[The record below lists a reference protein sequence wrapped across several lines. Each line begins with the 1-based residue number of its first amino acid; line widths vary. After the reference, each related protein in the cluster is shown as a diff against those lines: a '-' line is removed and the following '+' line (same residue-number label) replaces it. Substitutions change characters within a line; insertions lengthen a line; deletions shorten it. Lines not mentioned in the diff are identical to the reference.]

1 MSIVKKIQ
9 CNIIGLI
16 VALLLLFGASLT
28 AATAP
33 EVTSV
38 EAARSEQK
46 PLIIT
51 TIKPLAIIAKSAV
64 GDSAEV
70 EYLQSAVQ
78 SAHEVSLPVSAL
90 LKIERADLI
99 IWIGGGFE
107 ARISKP
113 MALLPKTKLI
123 TVVDLEFLSAEP
135 SAGEEAHIEKN
146 YGESSSVKQ
155 PEKQAEQHSNHH
167 HHHNHDLQFDPHIWL
182 NPANG
187 NILANAIQKRL
198 GLSIAPIISS
208 ATVKQLKTQ
217 LKPFKDKNYLNHHDA
232 FAHFVK
238 AFDLNAGLSI
248 RDASGASQGAKSQY
262 RLRQQA
268 SSLVA
273 SCIFIE
279 PQYAD
284 KDARVLARELEL
296 PLKIID
302 PQGFDQP
309 LTADGYS
316 EFMAGLASQFK
327 ACFE

>member
-1 MSIVKKIQ
+1 MRVVVFPL
-9 CNIIGLI
+9 LI
-16 VALLLLFGASLT
+16 AASFA

-33 EVTSV
+33 EVTAV
-38 EAARSEQK
+38 ATAMPEQK

-123 TVVDLEFLSAEP
+123 TVVDTEFLSAEP
-135 SAGEEAHIEKN
+135 GAGEEAAIEKH

-155 PEKQAEQHSNHH
+155 PEKQPEKHHSNH

-187 NILANAIQKRL
+187 NILANTIQKRL
-198 GLSIAPIISS
+198 GLSVAPIISS
-208 ATVKQLKTQ
+208 ATVKQLKNQ
-217 LKPFKDKNYLNHHDA
+217 LKPFKDKSYLNHHDA

-268 SSLVA
+268 QSLDA

-284 KDARVLARELEL
+284 KDARVIARELEL
-296 PLKIID
+296 PLKILD
-302 PQGFDQP
+302 PQGFGQP

-316 EFMAGLASQFK
+316 EFMAGLVSQFK